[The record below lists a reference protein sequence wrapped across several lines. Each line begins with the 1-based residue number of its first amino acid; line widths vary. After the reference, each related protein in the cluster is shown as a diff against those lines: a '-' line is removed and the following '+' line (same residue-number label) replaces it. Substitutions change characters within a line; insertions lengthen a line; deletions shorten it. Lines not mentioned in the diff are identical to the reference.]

1 VIKKITALFMCVLL
15 VAGVLVACGNQN
27 DISSGVGAQDFPVT
41 IDGVTIA
48 AAPTGV
54 VVLSPNVAD
63 VILAMD
69 YELPL
74 KAKSAACTQSDLV
87 ALPNVT
93 ADDVKQMKDLGANL
107 VFTDTKLTQAQ
118 TDALSKEGIAVLTI
132 ADATG
137 REDFD
142 RLYSQVGA
150 ALKGAK
156 TGYEHGKKVSQSIFL
171 TIDDISRIIPKSNT
185 PITVAYL
192 YDDEGGVVTSDTLE
206 GKLIESAGLVNAASD
221 GVKNK
226 MAISELLIANP
237 QYIFCPTGVKAKL
250 AQSAEYKK
258 LTAVKTGKVYEM
270 DPNLMLLQGR
280 GVITAVSF
288 MAGTVYPVLL
298 EGTDVTSSSVATPST
313 PTGSTASSTASTAPV
328 MATLKKGDK
337 GPEVLKMQN
346 RLKELGYLFVSASGE
361 FADGTE
367 QSVKDFQLLN
377 GFSTTGI
384 ADTKTLQAIYSSGA
398 IKRTN

>member
-1 VIKKITALFMCVLL
+1 MIKKITALFMCVLL

-313 PTGSTASSTASTAPV
+313 PTGSTASSTASTVPV

>member
-1 VIKKITALFMCVLL
+1 MIKKITALFMCVLL

-93 ADDVKQMKDLGANL
+93 ADDVKQIKDLGANL
-107 VFTDTKLTQAQ
+107 VFTDTKLTQVQ

-132 ADATG
+132 PEATG
-137 REDFD
+137 REDLD

-346 RLKELGYLFVSASGE
+346 RLKELGFLFVSASGE

>member
-1 VIKKITALFMCVLL
+1 MCVLL

-41 IDGVTIA
+41 IDGVSIA

-156 TGYEHGKKVSQSIFL
+156 TGYEHGKKASQSIFL

-226 MAISELLIANP
+226 MDISELLIANP

-313 PTGSTASSTASTAPV
+313 PTGSTASSTASTAPT

-346 RLKELGYLFVSASGE
+346 RLKELGFLFVSASGE

>member
-1 VIKKITALFMCVLL
+1 MCVLL

-313 PTGSTASSTASTAPV
+313 PTGSTASSTASTVPV

>member
-313 PTGSTASSTASTAPV
+313 PTGSTASSTASTAPT